1 MTYVQPHLALQEW
14 VSYLRLWNKLDR
26 EARSVE
32 QDAETPETRS
42 QFDRKA
48 AAFLQMFGN
57 TTDIIGYPIHNCSS
71 SCVLREQKQG
81 SPEGCRCNGKS
92 LSDLRA
98 IRSSPQQMVQ
108 AFWTDFCASGSLF
121 RNWLPEVFS
130 EAFARATF
138 KQFDSN
144 APADL
149 DPWLVES
156 LAFHEVNGRQ
166 LRASIEFLG
175 DVTVS

>member
-32 QDAETPETRS
+32 QDAEAPETQS

-108 AFWTDFCASGSLF
+108 AFWTIGLLRFRKPCAQL
-121 RNWLPEVFS
+121 V
-130 EAFARATF
+130 ARGIFGGVCSRDIQA
-138 KQFDSN
+138 
-144 APADL
+144 
-149 DPWLVES
+149 V
-156 LAFHEVNGRQ
+156 
-166 LRASIEFLG
+166 
-175 DVTVS
+175 